1 MSDIPEEPKKSAGDV
16 AYTLVKAAVSGVP
29 VAGGPAAELLGLVF
43 GPPLEK
49 RREKWLE
56 QLAGAVEEI
65 QQKMAEF
72 TPEKLSQDEVFVST
86 ALRAT
91 EIAIRTHQQ
100 EKLEALRNVV
110 VNAALP
116 GAPDE
121 TMQQIFLNHVDNLT
135 PWHLRILAFFNDP
148 VDWGKKHHVTYP
160 NWTTGAPSLVL
171 EQSMPE
177 LAGQRGFYDQIVSD
191 LQQRGLMAKVE
202 IHTMMTA
209 NGMFSSRTTPL
220 GREFL
225 RFISQ
230 N

>member
-1 MSDIPEEPKKSAGDV
+1 MVDVPEEPKKSAGDL
-16 AYTLVKAAVSGVP
+16 AYAMAKAAVSGVP
-29 VAGGPAAELLGLVF
+29 VVGGPAAELLGAVF

-56 QLAGAVEEI
+56 QLAGAVNEI
-65 QQKMAEF
+65 QEKMSEL
-72 TPEKLSQDEVFVST
+72 TPEKLSQNEAFVTT
-86 ALRAT
+86 ALHAT
-91 EIAIRTHQQ
+91 EIAVRTHQQ
-100 EKLEALRNVV
+100 EKLEALRNAV

-116 GAPDE
+116 DAPDE
-121 TMQQIFLNHVDNLT
+121 TLQQIFLNHVDNLT
-135 PWHLRILAFFNDP
+135 PSHLRILTFFNDP
-148 VDWGKKHHVTYP
+148 AGWGKTHHITYP
-160 NWTTGAPSLVL
+160 NWTIGAPSLVL